1 MSLLNPIFRASAES
15 LDFSRLSQKRIIKI
29 NTSFYNI
36 WNIMQL
42 VDQAFPPVT
51 MPVVSECGQVTRI
64 LQLLWVLGIHL
75 YCSWGTECECPDQF
89 KEEKLARH

>member
-1 MSLLNPIFRASAES
+1 MSLLNPIFRPSAES
-15 LDFSRLSQKRIIKI
+15 LDFSRLSQRRIIKI

-51 MPVVSECGQVTRI
+51 MPVVSECGQVNKNI
-64 LQLLWVLGIHL
+64 AAAVGVGDSSVLLLG
-75 YCSWGTECECPDQF
+75 S
-89 KEEKLARH
+89 RV

>member
-15 LDFSRLSQKRIIKI
+15 LDFSHLSQRRIIKI

-51 MPVVSECGQVTRI
+51 MPVVSECGQVNKNI
-64 LQLLWVLGIHL
+64 AAAVGVGDSSVLLLG
-75 YCSWGTECECPDQF
+75 S
-89 KEEKLARH
+89 RV

>member
-15 LDFSRLSQKRIIKI
+15 LDFSRLSQRRIIKI

-51 MPVVSECGQVTRI
+51 MPVVSECGQVNKNI
-64 LQLLWVLGIHL
+64 AAAVGVGDSSVLLLG
-75 YCSWGTECECPDQF
+75 S
-89 KEEKLARH
+89 RV